1 MSTSSGFAARLMAMS
16 FIIALRLW
24 LSDVKKILIFVRS
37 PFFRHTRVLRS
48 VYIGPA
54 VLKGIQLLRSI
65 YIYRGSRC
73 PQRSGVGV
81 YCRVD
86 SSARPARSPRNWS
99 ASAPGP
105 VCCRILFGGGGVM
118 RRGGGGGTR
127 LHTRRRCVNPTE
139 TGLSSLS
146 DRSEGSVARSGTS
159 MPQGCPRHRPPS
171 ARPHQA
177 TRARR
182 WLGPSTGAAPLRP

>member
-54 VLKGIQLLRSI
+54 VLKGIQLLQV
-65 YIYRGSRC
+65 YTYTEDRGAH
-73 PQRSGVGV
+73 
-81 YCRVD
+81 
-86 SSARPARSPRNWS
+86 SAA
-99 ASAPGP
+99 ASAYTVESTRVRGLRAPRAIGRP
-105 VCCRILFGGGGVM
+105 PRQDRFVAASFSAAGASCGA
-118 RRGGGGGTR
+118 GGGGGTR